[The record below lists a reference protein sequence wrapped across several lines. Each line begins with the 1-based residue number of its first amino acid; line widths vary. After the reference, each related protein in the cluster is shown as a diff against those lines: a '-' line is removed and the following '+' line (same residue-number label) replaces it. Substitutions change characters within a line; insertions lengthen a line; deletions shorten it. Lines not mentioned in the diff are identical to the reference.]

1 MTKSYKMR
9 ILGYFRIPEKKKK
22 KKIKATT
29 ALKDHSIGGV
39 K

>member
-22 KKIKATT
+22 KIKATT